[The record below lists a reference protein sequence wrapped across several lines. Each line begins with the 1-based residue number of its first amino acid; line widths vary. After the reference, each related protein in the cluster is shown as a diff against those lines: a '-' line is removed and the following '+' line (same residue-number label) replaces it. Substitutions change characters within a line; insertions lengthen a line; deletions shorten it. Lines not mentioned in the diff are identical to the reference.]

1 MARWLSLKALA
12 GALAAHASGYV
23 VGGGTQHR
31 GGGATA
37 AASASA
43 RMSSDDVSTFRAME
57 ECISRGS
64 VRDLK
69 SVVRRS
75 GLDPLGVRSE
85 TGKTLL
91 MVAAAKNKTTSL
103 GYLLRQAERGGGR
116 TEEINR
122 REGNTGLTALH
133 YACWKG
139 NVGSARALLEKG
151 ASATVRD
158 NYGIAPLH
166 KAIAFNQLQV
176 LRMIINDTT
185 RELPLE
191 DKRVRRAELAN
202 FKTGEVSCPP
212 EYQAE
217 ALIDTPMHL
226 AARMGNVKMMSFLA
240 ENGADPFVT
249 NRRGDLPLHC
259 AVRQKRIQAVDFLL
273 KEQRRS
279 GFPMF
284 QVRNSKGQRP
294 ADACSSLDLECV
306 SVRARVKLAEVAG
319 VGSTSS
325 S

>member
-1 MARWLSLKALA
+1 MARWLSFRTLA
-12 GALAAHASGYV
+12 GAALAASSGYV
-23 VGGGTQHR
+23 VAGRTAHT
-31 GGGATA
+31 ATA
-37 AASASA
+37 
-43 RMSSDDVSTFRAME
+43 SSGPQGDVSTFRAME

-91 MVAAAKNKTTSL
+91 MVAAAKNRTTSL
-103 GYLLRQAERGGGR
+103 GYLLRQAERGGGQK
-116 TEEINR
+116 EEINH
-122 REGNTGLTALH
+122 RERNTGLTALH

-139 NVGSARALLEKG
+139 NVGSARALLENG

-166 KAIAFNQLQV
+166 KAIAFNQLQI

-185 RELPLE
+185 KEMSPE
-191 DKRVRRAELAN
+191 DQRTRRAELAN

-240 ENGADPFVT
+240 QNGADPFVT

-259 AVRQKRIQAVDFLL
+259 AVRQKRVQAVDFLL
-273 KEQRRS
+273 KEQRKS
-279 GFPMF
+279 GFPIF
-284 QVRNSKGQRP
+284 QVRNNKSQRP

-319 VGSTSS
+319 VGSSS
-325 S
+325 SSQ